1 MWMMSQTSRI
11 RDGRTLSD
19 AAWQGLYAVNNTLSS
34 RETVDTIT
42 VSRA

>member
-1 MWMMSQTSRI
+1 MMSQTSRI

-34 RETVDTIT
+34 HPTVDTNT
-42 VSRA
+42 ALRA